1 MAVRTGHPDRVRRE
15 SGTQCRRHRA
25 LAAVGH
31 RAEDGVG
38 IRQHARDATGDRRG
52 RPVGGQ
58 AALERVGGD
67 HDAHV
72 EQHACHRRRFR
83 PVSDHRTDFYAVED
97 LLEPAEI
104 EVRDRVRAFCETE
117 VTPRIND
124 YWERAEFP
132 FDLVPKIAELG
143 ISGGTVEG
151 YGSPGMSAVAAGLVA
166 HEWARADGSIGT
178 FYGVHSFLA
187 MQSIAMLGSEE
198 QRERWLP
205 AMARLEKIGAFALTE
220 PRHGSDAVSLE
231 TSARRDGDEYVLN
244 GQKKWIGNGTIADHV
259 LVWARGEDGAVGGY
273 VVEAGGRDGE
283 GPPGYD
289 ARVMT
294 GKTALRAVWQ
304 AEITL
309 DDVRVPVENRLAGCA
324 SFKDVSR
331 VLDRTRYTVAWRA
344 LGLATASYELA
355 LAHAL
360 RREQFGGPIG
370 GYQLVQDKLAR
381 MLAEITAMQLMCWR
395 LSTLADAGRMT
406 AAMASL
412 AKMNHA
418 AKARAI
424 VADARDILGGD
435 GILLQHH
442 VARHHADMEA
452 IFTFEGT
459 DSVQAL
465 IVGRAITGLSAI
477 SGRGRGAG
485 AGPR

>member
-1 MAVRTGHPDRVRRE
+1 MSQSIA
-15 SGTQCRRHRA
+15 
-25 LAAVGH
+25 
-31 RAEDGVG
+31 
-38 IRQHARDATGDRRG
+38 
-52 RPVGGQ
+52 
-58 AALERVGGD
+58 
-67 HDAHV
+67 
-72 EQHACHRRRFR
+72 
-83 PVSDHRTDFYAVED
+83 DFYD
-97 LLEPAEI
+97 LEELLTPEEI
-104 EVRDRVRAFCETE
+104 AIRDRVRAFGERE

-132 FDLVPKIAELG
+132 VELVPKLAELG
-143 ISGGTVEG
+143 IAGGTIEG
-151 YGSPGMSAVAAGLVA
+151 YGCPGMSNVAAGLVA
-166 HEWARADGSIGT
+166 AELARADGSVGT
-178 FYGVHSFLA
+178 FNGVHSFLA
-187 MQSIAMLGSEE
+187 MQSIAMLGDEE
-198 QRERWLP
+198 QRERYLP
-205 AMARLEKIGAFALTE
+205 AMARLEKIGAFGLTE
-220 PRHGSDAVSLE
+220 PAHGSDAVGLE
-231 TSARRDGDEYVLN
+231 TSARRDGDCYVLD
-244 GQKKWIGNGTIADHV
+244 GQKKWIGNGSIADHV
-259 LVWARGEDGAVGGY
+259 LIWARGEDGAVGGY
-273 VVEAGGRDGE
+273 VVDKGT
-283 GPPGYD
+283 PGYE

-309 DDVRVPVENRLAGCA
+309 TGVRVPVENRLANCH
-324 SFKDVSR
+324 SFTDVSR

-360 RREQFGGPIG
+360 RREQFGQPIA

-435 GILLQHH
+435 GILLDFH

-452 IFTFEGT
+452 VFTFEGT

-465 IVGRAITGLSAI
+465 IVGREITGLSAI
-477 SGRGRGAG
+477 SGRR
-485 AGPR
+485 PERR

>member
-1 MAVRTGHPDRVRRE
+1 V
-15 SGTQCRRHRA
+15 SGTS
-25 LAAVGH
+25 
-31 RAEDGVG
+31 
-38 IRQHARDATGDRRG
+38 
-52 RPVGGQ
+52 P
-58 AALERVGGD
+58 
-67 HDAHV
+67 
-72 EQHACHRRRFR
+72 
-83 PVSDHRTDFYAVED
+83 DFYALEE
-97 LLEPAEI
+97 LLAPEEI
-104 EVRDRVRAFCETE
+104 ELRDRVRAFCDRE

-132 FDLVPKIAELG
+132 FELVPGIAGLG
-143 ISGGTVEG
+143 IAGGTVQG

-166 HEWARADGSIGT
+166 AEWARADGSIGT

-187 MQSIAMLGSEE
+187 MQSIALLGSEE
-198 QRERWLP
+198 QRQRWLP
-205 AMARLEKIGAFALTE
+205 AMARMERIGAFALTE
-220 PRHGSDAVSLE
+220 PRHGSDAVALE
-231 TSARRDGDEYVLN
+231 TSARRDGDSYVLD

-273 VVEAGGRDGE
+273 VVDKGT
-283 GPPGYD
+283 PGYR
-289 ARVMT
+289 ATVMT

-309 DDVRVPVENRLAGCA
+309 DGVRVPVENKLAGCH
-324 SFKDVSR
+324 SFRDVSA

-344 LGLATASYELA
+344 LGLATAAYELA

-360 RREQFGGPIG
+360 RREQFGQPIA

-435 GILLQHH
+435 GILLEHH

-452 IFTFEGT
+452 VFTFEGT
-459 DSVQAL
+459 DSVQSL
-465 IVGRAITGLSAI
+465 IVGREITGLSAI
-477 SGRGRGAG
+477 SGRRPA
-485 AGPR
+485 R

>member
-1 MAVRTGHPDRVRRE
+1 
-15 SGTQCRRHRA
+15 
-25 LAAVGH
+25 
-31 RAEDGVG
+31 
-38 IRQHARDATGDRRG
+38 
-52 RPVGGQ
+52 
-58 AALERVGGD
+58 
-67 HDAHV
+67 
-72 EQHACHRRRFR
+72 
-83 PVSDHRTDFYAVED
+83 
-97 LLEPAEI
+97 
-104 EVRDRVRAFCETE
+104 
-117 VTPRIND
+117 
-124 YWERAEFP
+124 
-132 FDLVPKIAELG
+132 
-143 ISGGTVEG
+143 
-151 YGSPGMSAVAAGLVA
+151 MSAVAAGLVA
-166 HEWARADGSIGT
+166 AEWARSDGSIGT

-205 AMARLEKIGAFALTE
+205 AMARLEKIGAFGLTE
-220 PRHGSDAVSLE
+220 PRHGSDAVGLE
-231 TSARRDGDEYVLN
+231 TSARRDGDSFVLD
-244 GQKKWIGNGTIADHV
+244 GQKKWIGNGSIADYV
-259 LVWARGEDGAVGGY
+259 IIWARGEDGAVSGY
-273 VVEAGGRDGE
+273 VVEKGT
-283 GPPGYD
+283 PGYE
-289 ARVMT
+289 ATVMT

-309 DDVRVPVENRLAGCA
+309 TDCRVPVENKLAECH

-355 LAHAL
+355 LEHAL
-360 RREQFGGPIG
+360 RREQFGQPIA

-381 MLAEITAMQLMCWR
+381 MLAEITSMQLMCWR
-395 LSTLADAGRMT
+395 LSKLADSDRMT

-435 GILLQHH
+435 GILLDHH

-465 IVGRAITGLSAI
+465 IVGREITGLSAI
-477 SGRGRGAG
+477 SGRKP
-485 AGPR
+485 PR

>member
-1 MAVRTGHPDRVRRE
+1 M
-15 SGTQCRRHRA
+15 SGTS
-25 LAAVGH
+25 
-31 RAEDGVG
+31 
-38 IRQHARDATGDRRG
+38 
-52 RPVGGQ
+52 P
-58 AALERVGGD
+58 
-67 HDAHV
+67 
-72 EQHACHRRRFR
+72 
-83 PVSDHRTDFYAVED
+83 DFYALEE
-97 LLEPAEI
+97 LLAPEEI
-104 EVRDRVRAFCETE
+104 ELRDRVRAFCERE

-124 YWERAEFP
+124 WWERAEFP
-132 FDLVPKIAELG
+132 FELVPRIAGLG
-143 ISGGTVEG
+143 IAGGTVQG

-166 HEWARADGSIGT
+166 AEWARADGSIAT

-187 MQSIAMLGSEE
+187 MQSIALLGSEE

-205 AMARLEKIGAFALTE
+205 AMARMERIGAFALTE
-220 PRHGSDAVSLE
+220 PRHGSDAVALE
-231 TSARRDGDEYVLN
+231 TSARRDGDTYVLD

-273 VVEAGGRDGE
+273 VVDKGT
-283 GPPGYD
+283 PGYR
-289 ARVMT
+289 ATVMT

-309 DDVRVPVENRLAGCA
+309 DGVRVPSENKLAHCH
-324 SFKDVSR
+324 SFRDVSA

-344 LGLATASYELA
+344 LGLATAAYELA

-360 RREQFGGPIG
+360 QREQFGQPIA

-424 VADARDILGGD
+424 VADARDVLGGD
-435 GILLQHH
+435 GILLDHH

-452 IFTFEGT
+452 VFTFEGT
-459 DSVQAL
+459 DSVQSL
-465 IVGRAITGLSAI
+465 IVGREITGHSAI
-477 SGRGRGAG
+477 SGRRPA
-485 AGPR
+485 R

>member
-1 MAVRTGHPDRVRRE
+1 VIAP
-15 SGTQCRRHRA
+15 S
-25 LAAVGH
+25 
-31 RAEDGVG
+31 
-38 IRQHARDATGDRRG
+38 
-52 RPVGGQ
+52 P
-58 AALERVGGD
+58 
-67 HDAHV
+67 
-72 EQHACHRRRFR
+72 
-83 PVSDHRTDFYAVED
+83 DFYAIEE
-97 LLEPAEI
+97 LLQPEEI
-104 EVRDRVRAFCETE
+104 EIRDRVRSFCEKE
-117 VTPRIND
+117 VTPRINE

-132 FDLVPKIAELG
+132 HLLVPKIAELG
-143 ISGGTVEG
+143 ISGGTVQG

-166 HEWARADGSIGT
+166 AEWARADGSVGT

-187 MQSIAMLGSEE
+187 MQSIAMLGNEE

-205 AMARLEKIGAFALTE
+205 AMARLEKIGAFGLTE
-220 PRHGSDAVSLE
+220 PKHGSDAVGLE
-231 TSARRDGDEYVLN
+231 TSARRDGDSYVLN
-244 GQKKWIGNGTIADHV
+244 GQKKWIGNGSIADYV
-259 LVWARGEDGAVGGY
+259 IIWARGEDGAVGGY
-273 VVEAGGRDGE
+273 VVETGGRE
-283 GPPGYD
+283 VTLPGYE
-289 ARVMT
+289 ATVMT

-309 DDVRVPVENRLAGCA
+309 TDVRVPVENKLANCH
-324 SFKDVSR
+324 SFKDVSQ

-360 RREQFGGPIG
+360 GRQQFGQPIAG
-370 GYQLVQDKLAR
+370 FQLVQDKLAR
-381 MLAEITAMQLMCWR
+381 MLAEITSTQLMCWR
-395 LSTLADAGRMT
+395 LSKLADAGRMT

-435 GILLQHH
+435 GILLDNH

-465 IVGRAITGLSAI
+465 IVGREITGLSAI
-477 SGRGRGAG
+477 SGRKPAR
-485 AGPR
+485 

>member
-1 MAVRTGHPDRVRRE
+1 
-15 SGTQCRRHRA
+15 
-25 LAAVGH
+25 
-31 RAEDGVG
+31 
-38 IRQHARDATGDRRG
+38 
-52 RPVGGQ
+52 
-58 AALERVGGD
+58 
-67 HDAHV
+67 
-72 EQHACHRRRFR
+72 
-83 PVSDHRTDFYAVED
+83 VSDQRTDFYAVEE
-97 LLEPAEI
+97 LLQPEEI
-104 EVRDRVRAFCETE
+104 EIRDRVRAFCEKE

-132 FDLVPKIAELG
+132 FELIPKIAELG
-143 ISGGTVEG
+143 ISGGTVQG

-166 HEWARADGSIGT
+166 AEWARADGSVGT

-205 AMARLEKIGAFALTE
+205 EMARLEKIGAFGLTE
-220 PRHGSDAVSLE
+220 PQHGSDAVGLE
-231 TSARRDGDEYVLN
+231 TSARRDGDAYVLN
-244 GQKKWIGNGTIADHV
+244 GQKKWIGNGSIADYV
-259 LVWARGEDGAVGGY
+259 IIWARGEDGAVGGY
-273 VVEAGGRDGE
+273 VLETGGSEGTLEGYEA
-283 GPPGYD
+283 
-289 ARVMT
+289 AVMT

-309 DDVRVPVENRLAGCA
+309 RDVRVPAENKLAECH
-324 SFKDVSR
+324 SFKDVSK

-360 RREQFGGPIG
+360 RREQFGQPIA

-381 MLAEITAMQLMCWR
+381 MLAEITSMQLMCWR
-395 LSTLADAGRMT
+395 LSKLADSGRMT

-435 GILLQHH
+435 GILLDNH

-465 IVGRAITGLSAI
+465 IVGREITGLSAI
-477 SGRGRGAG
+477 SGRKPAR
-485 AGPR
+485 